1 MNTLPKFNEADKY
14 VVTAV
19 NPSTGSVYMQ
29 SFIDGDYTDWD
40 SSVLN
45 DEKEMNQEI
54 ARLIKMQ
61 YPVVVT
67 QTKLNRFNGLVD
79 YQLVI
84 TVHPDS
90 IFCDCGKGIICP
102 LNKQQVNYWQG
113 QIVTREMLAK

>member
-1 MNTLPKFNEADKY
+1 MNSLPKFNEADKY
-14 VVTAV
+14 IVTAV
-19 NPSTGSVYMQ
+19 SPTGAVNMEK
-29 SFIDGDYTDWD
+29 FIDGDYISWD
-40 SSVLN
+40 SKVMN
-45 DEKEMNQEI
+45 DEFDMNQHI
-54 ARLIKMQ
+54 AGLIKQQ

-84 TVHPDS
+84 TIHPDS

-113 QIVTREMLAK
+113 QVVTREMLAK